1 MRRLFSLSPE
11 RKVSMRRTPLR
22 LILAVSLAAL
32 PALASTQPL
41 QVEGA
46 TFDKSFYLVGHKVF
60 LNGAGSGSLGDVK
73 PFVAGLYLVKP
84 ARELT
89 EAQASPGPK
98 RLQLTLRQELDSKQL
113 GNLLSQTLR
122 ANMSATELAACLPGL
137 AKLGE
142 MLGARKKLAAGDQLS
157 LDGVMS
163 QGTHVSVNGQKVL
176 QIDGPVFF
184 DCVLKGFLGP
194 QPADAPLRTA
204 LLKSLPR

>member
-1 MRRLFSLSPE
+1 MRH
-11 RKVSMRRTPLR
+11 PLR
-22 LILAVSLAAL
+22 SLLALLMAAL
-32 PALASTQPL
+32 PALASTQPTEI
-41 QVEGA
+41 EGA
-46 TFDKSFYLVGHKVF
+46 TFDKSFYLVGHKVW
-60 LNGAGSGSLGDVK
+60 LNGAGSGSLGDAK

-84 ARELT
+84 ARELG

-98 RLQLTLRQELDSKQL
+98 RLQLTLRQDLDSKQL
-113 GNLLSQTLR
+113 GNLFSQTLR
-122 ANMSATELAACLPGL
+122 ANMPATELAACLPGL

-142 MLGARKKLAAGDQLS
+142 MLGGRKKLAAGDQLS
-157 LDGVMS
+157 LDGVMAM
-163 QGTHVSVNGQKVL
+163 GTHVSINGQRVL